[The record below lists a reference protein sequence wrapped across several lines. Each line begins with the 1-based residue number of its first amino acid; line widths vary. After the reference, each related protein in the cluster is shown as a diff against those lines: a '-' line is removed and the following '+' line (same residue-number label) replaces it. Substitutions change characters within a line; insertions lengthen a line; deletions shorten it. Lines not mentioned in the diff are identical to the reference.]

1 MLALSW
7 ALMLAPVLAQ
17 DKNAAEQ
24 LGYPATAKLLI
35 VEAADLALSHSV
47 DRASFAALDKRAV
60 SSASFMA
67 AGPWLAEVA
76 AYAKAHP
83 DADLGLD
90 LTLTSEW
97 KRYRWGPVAPKSDV
111 PSLVGPDGNLW
122 PDVALFAKNAKPAE
136 VETEIR
142 AQVERA
148 IKAGIRPSHLTSHMG
163 SLLTPARFAAYVKVA
178 REFGLPFLATRVPT
192 APTAMLAPLNSTDI
206 LPSAIVLASDVKPEN
221 WPAYYLGII
230 RSLKP
235 GITELIVHLGYDN
248 AELQAITEDRP
259 AYGSAWRQRDFNV
272 ITSPEFRQ
280 AVQDNHVIV
289 VGWNEIKKRGKSS
302 IYRFMDNKSK

>member
-1 MLALSW
+1 
-7 ALMLAPVLAQ
+7 
-17 DKNAAEQ
+17 
-24 LGYPATAKLLI
+24 
-35 VEAADLALSHSV
+35 
-47 DRASFAALDKRAV
+47 
-60 SSASFMA
+60 MA